1 MPSVFRRPVP
11 SSRISHS
18 SSFLRSFLTGC
29 CGVAMLAV
37 LTAADESSKTQ
48 GSPSAGEKY
57 SLQYKF
63 RAGETMRWKV
73 VHRARIETT
82 VSGTSQT
89 AETVTTSTKVW
100 NVRKV
105 EPGGTAIFEQFVD
118 DVDMWQKLTG
128 RMEVRYNSKTDKKP
142 PVGFETVSKSIGV
155 PLSRTTIDSSGKVL
169 KREHLVAKP
178 QAEHEGLITIPLPE
192 SPVAVGETWNFPCDI
207 EVPLD
212 NGGIKRIKSRQ
223 IFTLESVRNGEATIR
238 VATQILTPVDDP
250 AIEARLMQRD
260 TGGTVT
266 FDIEEGRVVGQ
277 QMDTDKRVIG
287 FRGNASSLHCRTRF
301 TEQWLAQASQAGD
314 AAKAATAPPAEKPTT
329 SSAPKSAA
337 RTQPAEAPA
346 RK

>member
-1 MPSVFRRPVP
+1 MPSVFRRPVR
-11 SSRISHS
+11 SSRVFRS
-18 SSFLRSFLTGC
+18 SSLLRPLLMGC
-29 CGVAMLAV
+29 CGVAMFAV
-37 LTAADESSKTQ
+37 LASADELSKTP
-48 GSPSAGEKY
+48 GSSSPAEKY
-57 SLQYKF
+57 TLRYKF
-63 RAGETMRWKV
+63 QAGETMRWKV
-73 VHRARIETT
+73 VHRARIETS

-100 NVRKV
+100 KVQKV
-105 EPGGTAIFEQFVD
+105 EPGGTATFEQFVD

-128 RMEVRYNSKTDKKP
+128 RMEIRYNSRTDKKP
-142 PVGFETVSKSIGV
+142 PAGFETVSKSIGV
-155 PLSRTTIDSSGKVL
+155 PLPRTTIDSTGKVL
-169 KREHLVAKP
+169 KREHLIAKP

-212 NGGIKRIKSRQ
+212 NGGIKRVKSRQ
-223 IFTLESVRNGEATIR
+223 VFTLESVRNGEATIR

-266 FDIEEGRVVGQ
+266 FDVEEGRVVGQ

-287 FRGNASSLHCRTRF
+287 FRGSASSLHCRTRF
-301 TEQWLAQASQAGD
+301 TEEWLAQASRSGD
-314 AAKAATAPPAEKPTT
+314 AAKAATAPPAEKPSA
-329 SSAPKSAA
+329 SSATKSAA
-337 RTQPAEAPA
+337 RPQPAEAGA